1 MALTNENFG
10 GWLTSKQK
18 SKRSLEILEKYK
30 NCYTNM
36 DSVLRQKVVQQVKNN
51 RTSIGRVLYKTRNCY
66 SSNMDF
72 VEFARSVADV
82 GGMENLKI
90 LIAKSVDIIIK
101 KDGSLKKFPREEIAK
116 AIKVYIWYQPYVGFA
131 FEQRIRDLLESNGY
145 SCYASNRLD
154 KDYAIDL
161 QVSKGNRT
169 IGLQFKSASFLSLS
183 RDKRKQY
190 YYKNSDA
197 IQYKWVEGVYYIF
210 HDLDCEIMANEW
222 DSLTNYTKACLQ
234 EKFDRK
240 IVYAE
245 QEINFLKDVEEV
257 FLQMG

>member
-1 MALTNENFG
+1 MELTKKNFG

-18 SKRSLEILEKYK
+18 SQKSLEILEKYK
-30 NCYTNM
+30 DYYTNM
-36 DSVLRQKVVQQVKNN
+36 DNVLRQKVVQQVKNN

-82 GGMENLKI
+82 GGLDNLKD
-90 LIAKSVDIIIK
+90 LIEKNVDIILK
-101 KDGSLKKFPREEIAK
+101 RDRSLKKFSREEIAK
-116 AIKVYIWYQPYVGFA
+116 AIRVYVWYQPYVGYA
-131 FEQRIRDLLESNGY
+131 FEQRIRDLLEANGY
-145 SCYASNRLD
+145 KCYASSKLD

-161 QVSKGNRT
+161 QVSKGNRS
-169 IGLQFKSASFLSLS
+169 IGLQFKSKSFLSLS
-183 RDKRKQY
+183 KDKRKQY
-190 YYKNSDA
+190 NSKNA
-197 IQYKWVEGVYYIF
+197 EGIRYRWVDEVYYVF

-222 DSLTNYTKACLQ
+222 ESLTHFTKACLQ
-234 EKFDRK
+234 DKFDTK

-245 QEINFLKDVEEV
+245 EERFFLQDVEEV